1 MQCVS
6 NLLTSF
12 VLGTESYVT
21 CISNVS
27 FLWKFDIL
35 MDKILYT
42 CMQVKLR
49 IAFLRFKQQG
59 FNNTPETELN
69 KKVIAFKLTVGLRL
83 SIHFLLHW
91 LDFFLE
97 HLTYHWH
104 REPGFFF
111 WKVRHDC
118 NHNPFLFGLSRFLI
132 SVAHPPTHPT
142 HFQFASDDTASN
154 PPPPPEN
161 IFWICA
167 WSIQRDSQNLIELGQ
182 KDVLNKNTI
191 FWRKEI

>member
-97 HLTYHWH
+97 HLTYHRH

-111 WKVRHDC
+111 WKVRHNC

-132 SVAHPPTHPT
+132 SVAHPPT
-142 HFQFASDDTASN
+142 Q
-154 PPPPPEN
+154 PPPPLP
-161 IFWICA
+161 F
-167 WSIQRDSQNLIELGQ
+167 NLLPALLHI
-182 KDVLNKNTI
+182 
-191 FWRKEI
+191 

>member
-83 SIHFLLHW
+83 SIHFLLH
-91 LDFFLE
+91 
-97 HLTYHWH
+97 
-104 REPGFFF
+104 
-111 WKVRHDC
+111 
-118 NHNPFLFGLSRFLI
+118 
-132 SVAHPPTHPT
+132 
-142 HFQFASDDTASN
+142 
-154 PPPPPEN
+154 
-161 IFWICA
+161 
-167 WSIQRDSQNLIELGQ
+167 
-182 KDVLNKNTI
+182 
-191 FWRKEI
+191 